1 MEMENLMPTTTEA
14 YNAVVCGVGYPRFY
28 LNEAEAEQILTAC
41 EKAKMAGPLM
51 DKVRTIY
58 CYSAAKNRYAGR
70 VSIVK
75 ME

>member
-28 LNEAEAEQILTAC
+28 LSEDEAAQILRAC
-41 EKAKMAGPLM
+41 EKAGIRGPLM
-51 DKVRTIY
+51 DKVKTLS
-58 CYSAAKNRYAGR
+58 CYATVKTRYAGR

>member
-1 MEMENLMPTTTEA
+1 MENLMPNMTEC
-14 YNAVVCGVGYPRFY
+14 YNSVVSGMGYPQFT
-28 LNEAEAEQILTAC
+28 LTENEAAQILTAC

-51 DKVRTIY
+51 DKIKTIANY
-58 CYSAAKNRYAGR
+58 ATAKNRYAGR

>member
-1 MEMENLMPTTTEA
+1 MENIIMPNMTEC
-14 YNAVVCGVGYPRFY
+14 YHSVVGGIGYPQFT
-28 LNEAEAEQILTAC
+28 LTENEAAQILAAC
-41 EKAKMAGPLM
+41 EKEKIGGPLM

-70 VSIVK
+70 ISIVK

>member
-1 MEMENLMPTTTEA
+1 MENIMPTTSEA
-14 YNAVVCGVGYPRFY
+14 ANAVICGAGYPQFT
-28 LNEAEAEQILTAC
+28 LTENEAAQILTAC

-51 DKVRTIY
+51 DKIKTIANY
-58 CYSAAKNRYAGR
+58 ATAKNRYSGR